1 MKKLIIILMLFS
13 RNSYAES
20 FTTPLEA
27 VCDDTQIVTKRLF
40 NTFGEVPII
49 RGLTSDVSGTVMT
62 MWLNPKDSSW
72 TILATKD
79 KITCVI
85 GYGKDFK
92 LLEYKTK
99 PSV

>member
-1 MKKLIIILMLFS
+1 MRKLLLILAFCT
-13 RNSYAES
+13 NSYAET

-40 NTFGEVPII
+40 NSFGEVPII
-49 RGLTSDVSGTVMT
+49 RGLTSDVSETVMT
-62 MWLNPKDSSW
+62 MWINPKENSW

-92 LLEYKTK
+92 LIEYKTK
-99 PSV
+99 PNV

>member
-1 MKKLIIILMLFS
+1 MRKLLLVLVFCT
-13 RNSYAES
+13 NSYAET

-40 NTFGEVPII
+40 NSFGEVPII
-49 RGLTSDVSGTVMT
+49 RGLTSDVSGTIMT
-62 MWLNPKDSSW
+62 LWINPKENSW

-99 PSV
+99 SNV

>member
-1 MKKLIIILMLFS
+1 MRKLLLILAFCT
-13 RNSYAES
+13 NSYAET

-40 NTFGEVPII
+40 NSFGEVPII
-49 RGLTSDVSGTVMT
+49 RGLTSDVSGTIMT
-62 MWLNPKDSSW
+62 MWINPKENSW

-99 PSV
+99 SNV

>member
-1 MKKLIIILMLFS
+1 MRKLLLVLVFCT
-13 RNSYAES
+13 NSYAET

-27 VCDDTQIVTKRLF
+27 VCDDTQLVTKRLF
-40 NTFGEVPII
+40 NSFGEVPII
-49 RGLTSDVSGTVMT
+49 RGLTSDVSGTIMT
-62 MWLNPKDSSW
+62 LWINPKENSW

-99 PSV
+99 SNV

>member
-1 MKKLIIILMLFS
+1 MRKLLLILVFCT
-13 RNSYAES
+13 NSYAET

-27 VCDDTQIVTKRLF
+27 VCDDTQLVTKRLF
-40 NTFGEVPII
+40 NSFGEVPII
-49 RGLTSDVSGTVMT
+49 RGLTSDVSGTIMT
-62 MWLNPKDSSW
+62 MWINPKENTW
-72 TILATKD
+72 TIIATKD
-79 KITCVI
+79 NTTCVI

>member
-1 MKKLIIILMLFS
+1 MKKLLLVLGFCT
-13 RNSYAES
+13 NSYAET

-40 NTFGEVPII
+40 NSFGEVPII
-49 RGLTSDVSGTVMT
+49 RGFTSDVSGTIMT
-62 MWLNPKDSSW
+62 MWINPKENSW

-99 PSV
+99 PNV

>member
-1 MKKLIIILMLFS
+1 MRKLLLVLVFCT
-13 RNSYAES
+13 NSYAET

-27 VCDDTQIVTKRLF
+27 VCDDTQLVTKRLF
-40 NTFGEVPII
+40 NSFGEVPII
-49 RGLTSDVSGTVMT
+49 RGLTSDVSGTIMT
-62 MWLNPKDSSW
+62 LWINPKENSW

-99 PSV
+99 PNV

>member
-1 MKKLIIILMLFS
+1 MRKLLLVLVFCT
-13 RNSYAES
+13 NSYAET

-40 NTFGEVPII
+40 NSFGEVPII
-49 RGLTSDVSGTVMT
+49 RGLTSDVSGTIMT
-62 MWLNPKDSSW
+62 MWINPTENSW

-99 PSV
+99 PNV